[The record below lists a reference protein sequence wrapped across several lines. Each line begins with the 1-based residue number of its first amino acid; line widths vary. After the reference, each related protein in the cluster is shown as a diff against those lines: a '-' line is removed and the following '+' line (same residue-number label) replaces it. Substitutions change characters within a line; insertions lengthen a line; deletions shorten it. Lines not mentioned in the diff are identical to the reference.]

1 MAGEKIMVDEM
12 KLQLYLKKCEL
23 EYRAKHSQKAECLD
37 WLAPYCGTVEEIA
50 RFLRDLGF
58 RIKNIVDEDSWPG
71 EKHQWVETTSG
82 ILVYVGTDGLF
93 AKRMEFSSKYYNPP
107 G

>member
-1 MAGEKIMVDEM
+1 MAGEKIMVDER

-23 EYRAKHSQKAECLD
+23 EYRAKHSQNAECLD

-58 RIKNIVDEDSWPG
+58 RIKNIVDEEPWPG

-107 G
+107 A

>member
-1 MAGEKIMVDEM
+1 MVDER

-23 EYRAKHSQKAECLD
+23 EYRAKHSQNAECLD

-58 RIKNIVDEDSWPG
+58 RIKNIVDEEPWPG

-82 ILVYVGTDGLF
+82 ILVYVGTDGFF

>member
-1 MAGEKIMVDEM
+1 MVDER

-23 EYRAKHSQKAECLD
+23 EYRAKHSQNAECLD

-58 RIKNIVDEDSWPG
+58 RIKNIVDEESWPG

>member
-1 MAGEKIMVDEM
+1 MAGEKIMVDER

-23 EYRAKHSQKAECLD
+23 EYRAKHSQNAECLD

-58 RIKNIVDEDSWPG
+58 RIKNIVDEEPWPG

-93 AKRMEFSSKYYNPP
+93 AKDGCFSS
-107 G
+107 

>member
-23 EYRAKHSQKAECLD
+23 EYRAKHSQNAECLD

-58 RIKNIVDEDSWPG
+58 RIKNIVDEESWPG

>member
-1 MAGEKIMVDEM
+1 MAGEKIMVDER

-23 EYRAKHSQKAECLD
+23 EYRAKHSQNAECLD

-58 RIKNIVDEDSWPG
+58 RIKNIVDEESWPG

>member
-1 MAGEKIMVDEM
+1 MAGEKIMVDER

-23 EYRAKHSQKAECLD
+23 EYRAKHSQNAEFLD

-58 RIKNIVDEDSWPG
+58 RIKNIVDEEPWPG

-93 AKRMEFSSKYYNPP
+93 AKIKI
-107 G
+107 

>member
-1 MAGEKIMVDEM
+1 MAWEKIMVDER

-23 EYRAKHSQKAECLD
+23 EYRAKHSQNAECLD

-58 RIKNIVDEDSWPG
+58 RIKNIVDEEPWPG

>member
-1 MAGEKIMVDEM
+1 MVDER

-23 EYRAKHSQKAECLD
+23 EYRAKHSQNAECLD

-58 RIKNIVDEDSWPG
+58 RIKNIVDEEPWPG

-93 AKRMEFSSKYYNPP
+93 AKIKI
-107 G
+107 

>member
-1 MAGEKIMVDEM
+1 MVDER

-23 EYRAKHSQKAECLD
+23 EYRAKHSQNAECLD

-58 RIKNIVDEDSWPG
+58 RIKNIVDEEPWPG

-82 ILVYVGTDGLF
+82 ILAYVGTDGLF

>member
-1 MAGEKIMVDEM
+1 MAGEKIMVDER

-23 EYRAKHSQKAECLD
+23 EYRAKHSQNAECLD

-58 RIKNIVDEDSWPG
+58 RIKNIVDEEPWPG

-93 AKRMEFSSKYYNPP
+93 AKIKI
-107 G
+107 

>member
-1 MAGEKIMVDEM
+1 MVNER

-23 EYRAKHSQKAECLD
+23 EYRAKHSQNAECLD

-58 RIKNIVDEDSWPG
+58 RIKNIVDEEPWPG

>member
-1 MAGEKIMVDEM
+1 MAGEKIMVDER

-23 EYRAKHSQKAECLD
+23 EYRAKHSQNAECLD

-58 RIKNIVDEDSWPG
+58 RIKNIVDEESWPG

-93 AKRMEFSSKYYNPP
+93 AKIKI
-107 G
+107 

>member
-1 MAGEKIMVDEM
+1 MVDER

-23 EYRAKHSQKAECLD
+23 EYRAKHSQNAECLD

-50 RFLRDLGF
+50 IFLRDLGF
-58 RIKNIVDEDSWPG
+58 RIKNIVDEEPWPG

-82 ILVYVGTDGLF
+82 ILVYVGMDGLF

>member
-1 MAGEKIMVDEM
+1 MVDER

-23 EYRAKHSQKAECLD
+23 EYRAKHSQNAECLD
-37 WLAPYCGTVEEIA
+37 WLAPYCRTVEEIA

-58 RIKNIVDEDSWPG
+58 RIKNIVDEEPWPG

-82 ILVYVGTDGLF
+82 IIVYVWTDGLF
-93 AKRMEFSSKYYNPP
+93 AKAIE
-107 G
+107 

>member
-1 MAGEKIMVDEM
+1 MAGEKIMVDER

-23 EYRAKHSQKAECLD
+23 EYRAKHSQNAECLD

-58 RIKNIVDEDSWPG
+58 RIKNIVDEEPWPG